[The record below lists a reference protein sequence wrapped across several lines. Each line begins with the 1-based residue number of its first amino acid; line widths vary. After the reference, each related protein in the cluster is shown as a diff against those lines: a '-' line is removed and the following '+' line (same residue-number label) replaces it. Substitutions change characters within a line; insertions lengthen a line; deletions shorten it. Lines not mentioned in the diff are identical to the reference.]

1 MPTSCFYFLPF
12 YIDQKKS
19 WDEPW
24 NGFEGLGQ
32 YSNFK
37 KTLIKYFCGYLS
49 SEHFELEEDV
59 FAQKAIEQEANQQ
72 VSRITDAMSVLD
84 EVVLE
89 QTIAFTQAEL
99 ESIQQEI
106 EKELTAFSAHQ
117 SSCLNSNHH

>member
-1 MPTSCFYFLPF
+1 M
-12 YIDQKKS
+12 
-19 WDEPW
+19 
-24 NGFEGLGQ
+24 NHGMGLKGLANIVI
-32 YSNFK
+32 SK